1 MYPPIRAI
9 GIVANCTYH
18 PQHNWRWVKRRK
30 DTPKSSCMYR
40 VFRNIRHELLAC
52 ILYVHVHVGVRRCQN
67 SAQETA
73 NAVILKGFNDRKW
86 KFILRSGY
94 ERLIRDKLP
103 LAGAPVSEMY
113 KTCSVAKRDALQNK
127 TAALSMRNKNR
138 TLNASVLDLILC
150 A

>member
-1 MYPPIRAI
+1 LHVQSVPKHLPRII
-9 GIVANCTYH
+9 GV
-18 PQHNWRWVKRRK
+18 
-30 DTPKSSCMYR
+30 
-40 VFRNIRHELLAC
+40 
-52 ILYVHVHVGVRRCQN
+52 YVIYVHVGVHRCQN

-103 LAGAPVSEMY
+103 PAGAPVPEMY
-113 KTCSVAKRDALQNK
+113 KTCSVASALQNK
-127 TAALSMRNKNR
+127 TAASSMRNKNR